1 MLGALLVMT
10 TVALPNPG
18 GHLQGTTRTWV
29 AQQGPGRSFPPGR
42 PAVPVPP
49 PPGPP
54 QGQPP
59 GSGAVVVRPSASA
72 GPAGIEDNDINYD
85 ARKKAKFSFEFSK
98 AEVID
103 VVKAISDMTRQNF
116 IIPEKIKGQRIT
128 ILSPTKITAQEAY
141 QVFYTALSANG
152 ISVVRTGKFYKL
164 VDAKDSIKDTVPT
177 CIDDDAEC
185 QMYHD
190 QMVTLLMHLRHTD
203 AGQVNA
209 VVKSLMSKDGDVT
222 IFQPSNAMI
231 ISEYAPNLKRVRRI
245 IDALDVPGFDDE
257 LQLVQIQYATSAE
270 IAEKLTQI
278 FEVQA
283 KNAPGRPNMPVPGV
297 PPMGQA
303 AAAASAGKG
312 DGEEDVQISK
322 IVPDDRTNQII
333 IKANKRSFDAI
344 KKLIAKLDVPISESE
359 QGRVHV
365 YYLENAKAEEL
376 SSTLSSLSQ
385 GAPAKKGGSPGAP
398 GMPAQPQ
405 AQKTETAQL
414 FEGEVKITAD
424 KATNSLLIMSSA
436 HDYRALRS
444 IIEKLD
450 MPRRQVYVEAAIL
463 EINLNTQES
472 VGINWHAPLK
482 FKQGDL
488 GPLPVDNSSL
498 GFLQSA
504 QNQSSPS
511 PTFTA
516 LTSLAGLLGATG
528 GSVAGLFGS
537 ATRLPPLADGTPFTL
552 PAFGLI
558 LKWLQTTTN
567 TNVLSTPHI
576 LTTDNEQAH
585 IEVGQKIPFQSGLFG
600 GGSSGLGS
608 LASSASTTGTSNPL
622 GALGG
627 LGGLGALGGLGG
639 FNSVQRIDVSLK
651 LTLTPQI
658 NERNKI
664 RLEIDQTVEDVVGSA
679 TAQNPTPTTAHR
691 SLKTVVVVDDQQT
704 IVLGGLMRDRT
715 TAGETKIPFLGDI
728 PILGYFFKQHNN
740 QTEKVNLLL
749 VLTPYI
755 VTTQDDFQRIYERKM
770 LESDEFAAQYYG
782 YRKEYRA
789 HIDYTK
795 KTGPLGRLVNTV
807 RRERERY
814 ENGGNGDGSETLIRP
829 GSKEDKANNERGETL
844 PPPRGAGDDN
854 TPGVST
860 DGAQPADKVPGN
872 EAPTNAPGDN
882 GELAPMPD
890 SGGAAG
896 KGMRSPGEDTFKP
909 APAPQGEP

>member
-10 TVALPNPG
+10 TVALPNHGG
-18 GHLQGTTRTWV
+18 GHSQDNTPHALWV
-29 AQQGPGRSFPPGR
+29 AQQGPGRGFPPGR
-42 PAVPVPP
+42 PPP
-49 PPGPP
+49 PA
-54 QGQPP
+54 
-59 GSGAVVVRPSASA
+59 GSTSPGAVVVRPQGNTASA
-72 GPAGIEDNDINYD
+72 PGADENDINYD

-116 IIPEKIKGQRIT
+116 IIPEKIKGQRIS
-128 ILSPTKITAQEAY
+128 ILSPTKITAAEAY

-185 QMYHD
+185 AMFHD
-190 QMVTLLMHLRHTD
+190 QMVTFLMHLRHTD

-222 IFQPSNAMI
+222 VFQPSNALI

-257 LQLVQIQYATSAE
+257 LQLVQIQYSTSAE
-270 IAEKLTQI
+270 ISEKITQV

-283 KNAPGRPNMPVPGV
+283 KNAPGRPNIPMPGV

-303 AAAASAGKG
+303 GGAKG
-312 DGEEDVQISK
+312 DSGEDVQISK

-344 KKLIAKLDVPISESE
+344 KKLIAKLDVPISEAE

-385 GAPAKKGGSPGAP
+385 GAPPKKGGAP
-398 GMPAQPQ
+398 GGPGQPPQ
-405 AQKTETAQL
+405 AQGGKTETASL

-436 HDYRALRS
+436 HDYRALRG

-463 EINLNTQES
+463 EINLNDQES

-482 FKQGDL
+482 FKPGSL

-498 GFLQSA
+498 GFLQSS
-504 QNQSSPS
+504 QNSSQPS

-528 GSVAGLFGS
+528 GSIGGLFGS
-537 ATRLPPLADGTPFTL
+537 ATRLPALADGTPFTL
-552 PAFGLI
+552 PAFGII

-600 GGSSGLGS
+600 SSSGGLGS
-608 LASSASTTGTSNPL
+608 LAGASSTSGSANPLAALGGLGTL

-627 LGGLGALGGLGG
+627 L
-639 FNSVQRIDVSLK
+639 NSTQRIDVSLK

-664 RLEIDQTVEDVVGSA
+664 RLEIDQSVEDVVGSA

-691 SLKTVVVVDDQQT
+691 GLKTVVVVDDQQT

-715 TAGETKIPFLGDI
+715 TAGETKVPFLGDI

-740 QTEKVNLLL
+740 QIEKVNLLL

-755 VTTQDDFQRIYERKM
+755 VSTPDDFQRIYERKM
-770 LESDEFAAQYYG
+770 QESDEFAAQYYG

-814 ENGGNGDGSETLIRP
+814 ENGGGGDGSEMLVR
-829 GSKEDKANNERGETL
+829 
-844 PPPRGAGDDN
+844 PRGDKDRDDDDDGDGRDKRQGGAVD
-854 TPGVST
+854 TDGVS
-860 DGAQPADKVPGN
+860 PADKLPANEQPVGN
-872 EAPTNAPGDN
+872 PYNGGD
-882 GELAPMPD
+882 LAPMPD
-890 SGGAAG
+890 SDGAAG
-896 KGMRSPGEDTFKP
+896 KGIRSPGEETFKP
-909 APAPQGEP
+909 APGPGDSPTPQQGEH